1 MELIAHITQDIRYVV
16 EHKEHQSSQIQPF
29 HLSSFHLKHS
39 VLIRITGGN
48 AQFFFDLNETLPQMI
63 YSNDIIYIEKGCTFS
78 FNHKKTLKSD
88 HVQVIELTEDVLKRA
103 LPVCTYISPV
113 EHRKLPGRMSKYYS
127 VKSEHSLDNTFE
139 YICRNA
145 TAKIIDKTKMVSS
158 VCYLLSVFT
167 KHHGFI
173 DSLERAMSSSY
184 SERIHKIISSDIKCK
199 WTLQLCAK
207 KLHVSIAA
215 LKRKLQ
221 KEGSSFRTVYLD
233 TRMCHALNLIKKSS
247 KSVSEVAYESGFR
260 SSSSFCTAFRKY
272 YGITPTKVNKTLQNK
287 A

>member
-1 MELIAHITQDIRYVV
+1 
-16 EHKEHQSSQIQPF
+16 
-29 HLSSFHLKHS
+29 
-39 VLIRITGGN
+39 
-48 AQFFFDLNETLPQMI
+48 
-63 YSNDIIYIEKGCTFS
+63 
-78 FNHKKTLKSD
+78 
-88 HVQVIELTEDVLKRA
+88 
-103 LPVCTYISPV
+103 PV

-215 LKRKLQ
+215 LKR
-221 KEGSSFRTVYLD
+221 
-233 TRMCHALNLIKKSS
+233 
-247 KSVSEVAYESGFR
+247 
-260 SSSSFCTAFRKY
+260 
-272 YGITPTKVNKTLQNK
+272 
-287 A
+287 